1 LNRPASIHHQS
12 FADFINFISFTPR
25 TSFNPKNDLNDILK
39 YLTWT
44 LNINITISTFQ
55 KVKINKHKNQFVL
68 RYKFQNTLVKLLR
81 QPQQYKSLHIL
92 LFKKKQYIFK
102 HSNMFPLLLN
112 NTPQNEIYFDNVT
125 ITAQNILDI
134 LQKKNEIVYSF
145 NINIFT
151 AYSFVTQNSKQITN
165 TMIGQYIVNLR
176 KNTCATTEIDNLNI
190 FITPHL
196 ENMYINFINIIEVSA
211 SSPLLNILNKQNL
224 FVNTLK
230 PEGDKTT
237 FVKNK
242 KENIL
247 NQNFCLCDHPN
258 TQTFNPP
265 KKYLNLGMH
274 YNLTFFYFFPK

>member
-1 LNRPASIHHQS
+1 M
-12 FADFINFISFTPR
+12 
-25 TSFNPKNDLNDILK
+25 NDILK

-92 LFKKKQYIFK
+92 IYKKKQYIFK

-196 ENMYINFINIIEVSA
+196 ENMYINFINIVEVSA

-274 YNLTFFYFFPK
+274 YNFTFF